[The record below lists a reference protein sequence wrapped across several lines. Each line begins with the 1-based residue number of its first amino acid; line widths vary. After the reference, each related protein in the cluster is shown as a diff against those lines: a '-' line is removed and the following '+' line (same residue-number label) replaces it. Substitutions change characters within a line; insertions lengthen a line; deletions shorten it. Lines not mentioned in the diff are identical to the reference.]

1 MIQMKTLKTKEKKL
15 FQFIFYIKK
24 PNKKL
29 GFFCSERGARSPDLW
44 VMNPTL

>member
-1 MIQMKTLKTKEKKL
+1 MIQKKTMKTLKTKEKKL

-29 GFFCSERGARSPDLW
+29 GFFL
-44 VMNPTL
+44 